1 MGANDGYG
9 QMLGY
14 SLGNT
19 KGTGS
24 AAGAQRT
31 LVYDAA
37 GRITGFVHNK
47 HNDSDNVSDN
57 GHSVAALQMEE
68 FGSQQ
73 ALTLVRPETPMVD
86 RTGMCSIQV
95 VAAVKHIGDR
105 VHDCQNRIK

>member
-31 LVYDAA
+31 LVYGAA
-37 GRITGFVHNK
+37 GRITGFVNY
-47 HNDSDNVSDN
+47 NYNYSDN